1 MVIKDSILDILD
13 VLPSA
18 ERRLADVVL
27 SHMGQLATY
36 SAQELAEKA
45 GVSAATAVRFF
56 RRLGFNGFNEFRV
69 TAREQMG
76 DGAPFKRLHSMS
88 SSGIQAD
95 MTPFIN
101 ADVQNISTTFQNIT
115 EQHLDNFTQ
124 AALKARRI
132 WVFGFRN
139 GQILACYAHSLLQQ
153 LRPDVHLAVGTVAH
167 LTEQLADVEAGDL
180 ALVMDFRR
188 RSVLLPSLV
197 EHLRGESVQMAFLTD
212 GLESSLQRSQDIAFT
227 VAIRGEYLFDS
238 HTGTLSLIN
247 YLVSRVALQAET
259 QVARKLQKIE
269 SIHRSFQDLKSNN

>member
-115 EQHLDNFTQ
+115 EQHLDKFTQ

-180 ALVMDFRR
+180 AW
-188 RSVLLPSLV
+188 
-197 EHLRGESVQMAFLTD
+197 
-212 GLESSLQRSQDIAFT
+212 
-227 VAIRGEYLFDS
+227 
-238 HTGTLSLIN
+238 
-247 YLVSRVALQAET
+247 
-259 QVARKLQKIE
+259 
-269 SIHRSFQDLKSNN
+269 